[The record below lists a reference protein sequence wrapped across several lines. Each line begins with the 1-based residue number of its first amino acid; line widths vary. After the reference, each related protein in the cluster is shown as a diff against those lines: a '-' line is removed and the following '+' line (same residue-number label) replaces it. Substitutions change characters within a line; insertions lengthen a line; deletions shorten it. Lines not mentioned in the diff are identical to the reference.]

1 MSVSSRCR
9 CSHDVGV
16 LTMSVS
22 SRCRRSHDVG
32 VLTMSA
38 FSRCRCPHDVGV
50 LTMSAFSRCRCPHDV
65 GVLTM
70 SVSSRCRRSHDVG
83 VLTMSVSSRC
93 RRSHDVGVLTM
104 SVSSRCRCSHD
115 VGVLTMS
122 VSSRC
127 RRSHDVGV
135 LTMSVSSRC
144 RCPHDVGV
152 LTMSVSSR
160 CRCPHDVGVLTM
172 SAFSRCRRSH
182 DVGVLMM
189 SVFSRCRCSHDEV
202 SYRTSG
208 DRMDPRVSLPVGLLV
223 FVLMG
228 TSVTGQEEPVYLTTH
243 DDWAFYKVLVSG
255 PMTGTN
261 VKSACTATG
270 MDYPCYWSGPV
281 GTDGCFNGWTSFT
294 GTHWTSDCITYDHS
308 PGIYCEAHRVLA
320 SKLCGIWDPQ
330 YCQPL
335 DDIFVNYP
343 GWQSDDSA
351 WGVDYD
357 NHTIALRGADY
368 YNMYALCADADNCM
382 NGSYHCDSD
391 ATCTNYPDGFIC
403 DCNSGCSGDG
413 NTCTQDQVY
422 LATHDNWAFYKVL
435 STGSMTNQNV
445 HATCHGAGMDYPC
458 YESGAAGCTG
468 NWTSDCITYVGTGL
482 VDCKTHWVLA
492 TLDDTF
498 VYIPGWR
505 NNYHFYYYDDAW
517 GVNFDTHTHNLQ
529 GSLYDNMYSLCA
541 VATTCAASP
550 CGAHGTCTGGDE
562 GYTCTCEI
570 GWSGRHCADADNCE
584 AGTHNCH
591 THATCTNSPD
601 GYTCTCNAGYTGDGV
616 TCTDHCDPNP
626 CQNGGVCN
634 NTGES
639 YTCEC
644 AEGWGGPTC
653 KTVVDGGWSNW
664 VDGDCSVTCGEGEM
678 TQTRT
683 CTNPAPANGG
693 AQCTREDGATGLA
706 EDRTESCNQGACPI
720 DGGWSE
726 WVDGD
731 CSVTCGEGEM
741 TQTRT
746 CTNPAPANGGAQC
759 TRGDG
764 TTGLTEDR
772 TESCNQGACPID
784 GGWSEWVD
792 GDCSV
797 TCGEGEMTQTRTCT
811 NPAPANGGAQCTRE
825 DGATGLTEDRTESCN
840 QGACPIDGGWSE
852 WVDGDCS
859 VTCGEGEMTQTRTCT
874 NPAPANGGAQCTR
887 GDGTTGLAEDRT
899 ESCNQGACPI
909 GITADLSDLTF
920 SDIEMDRMTLSW
932 TASADVTRYRL
943 CYRHAG
949 ASYQDLSPPPA
960 PGDTQATVRG
970 LWADTEYNFT
980 LTAFGEDDEQ
990 IGEISGTE
998 TTAEVIVNV
1007 ECHQDHMSVTFPR
1020 AALIG
1025 VDVDTMHLLN
1035 DTCRATI
1042 SETDPPVVTLR
1053 TGLQECG
1060 TTQENRS
1067 DIGETS
1073 RPLKVRYKEHCRP
1086 SANGYSSAIF
1096 HHLQHNQGHSF
1107 KLEPTDILDRERR

>member
-1 MSVSSRCR
+1 
-9 CSHDVGV
+9 
-16 LTMSVS
+16 
-22 SRCRRSHDVG
+22 
-32 VLTMSA
+32 
-38 FSRCRCPHDVGV
+38 
-50 LTMSAFSRCRCPHDV
+50 
-65 GVLTM
+65 
-70 SVSSRCRRSHDVG
+70 
-83 VLTMSVSSRC
+83 
-93 RRSHDVGVLTM
+93 
-104 SVSSRCRCSHD
+104 
-115 VGVLTMS
+115 
-122 VSSRC
+122 
-127 RRSHDVGV
+127 
-135 LTMSVSSRC
+135 
-144 RCPHDVGV
+144 
-152 LTMSVSSR
+152 
-160 CRCPHDVGVLTM
+160 
-172 SAFSRCRRSH
+172 
-182 DVGVLMM
+182 
-189 SVFSRCRCSHDEV
+189 
-202 SYRTSG
+202 
-208 DRMDPRVSLPVGLLV
+208 MDPRVSLPVGLLV

-270 MDYPCYWSGPV
+270 MDYPCYYSGPV

-391 ATCTNYPDGFIC
+391 ATCTNFPDGFIC
-403 DCNSGCSGDG
+403 DCNSGYSGDG

-492 TLDDTF
+492 SKVCGNIEPGFCQPLDDTF

-505 NNYHFYYYDDAW
+505 SNYHLYYYDDAW

-529 GSLYDNMYSLCA
+529 GSLYDNKYSLCA

-570 GWSGRHCADADNCE
+570 GWSGRHCADVDNCE

-634 NTGES
+634 NIGES

-653 KTVVDGGWSNW
+653 ETVDGGWSNW
-664 VDGDCSVTCGEGEM
+664 VDGDCSVTCGDGEM

-683 CTNPAPANGG
+683 CTNP
-693 AQCTREDGATGLA
+693 E
-706 EDRTESCNQGACPI
+706 
-720 DGGWSE
+720 
-726 WVDGD
+726 
-731 CSVTCGEGEM
+731 
-741 TQTRT
+741 
-746 CTNPAPANGGAQC
+746 PANGGAQC
-759 TRGDG
+759 TRGNG

-797 TCGEGEMTQTRTCT
+797 TCGDGEMTQTRTCT
-811 NPAPANGGAQCTRE
+811 NPEPANGGAQCTRG
-825 DGATGLTEDRTESCN
+825 DGTTGLAEDRTESCN

-859 VTCGEGEMTQTRTCT
+859 VTCGDGEMTQTRTCTNPEPANGGAQCTRGNGTTGLTEDRTESCNQGACPIDGGWSDWVDGACSVTCGEGEMTQTRTCT
-874 NPAPANGGAQCTR
+874 NPEPANGGAQCTR
-887 GDGTTGLAEDRT
+887 GNGTTGLTEDRT

-1060 TTQENRS
+1060 TTQESSEDKLIFSNEAIGSPVVDASGAVR
-1067 DIGETS
+1067 GETFRKS
-1073 RPLKVRYKEHCRP
+1073 FQCEFVSQFVISQEQNTLFNIPPSSVQVVNGETEFTFEMHMFP
-1086 SANGYSSAIF
+1086 SADFTETYKSADYPVQVTPSDQLHF
-1096 HHLQHNQGHSF
+1096 GLSVNSPLDN
-1107 KLEPTDILDRERR
+1107 LELSALHCLATPSDDPEASPSVSIIQDGCTSTAPWWSA